1 MGIFERLFPKS
12 CSRVLHISSKSGL
25 HLRPAASFA
34 AEAKKYRCIITAESR
49 GKSVDAK
56 ALNALLSLD
65 LQEGDH
71 FELTCKG
78 SDAESA
84 IEALTTHFEQL
95 MGHEES
101 KTTNQTKPSELS
113 DIPYQSESLQG
124 ETLFGGIAIAPV
136 IRLIIKTVHTN
147 TVDFKEAVT
156 HTLASLQH
164 NYEADLNDPDR
175 DIFLA
180 QQSLLK
186 TLGKEVG
193 TIEALKEAIDRE
205 IEALKG
211 TSHASKAD
219 DYLDILAQVR
229 AQMGQERR
237 LILPKTP
244 FILITKA
251 LLPSDI
257 ALLSQSACQGV
268 ILQETS
274 ATSHVAI
281 LLRAAAIP
289 SLIIDN
295 DMIEEGKEIIL
306 DTLNAVVVPDPSI
319 EDLALAKE
327 RLQAY
332 TARQNIAHAKRHEA
346 ALTST
351 GTKITILANVSNLED
366 AKAAKEE
373 GAEGIGLLRTEFLFG
388 ETKPSLE
395 EQQEAYRAIFS
406 LFEDVTVRTLDVGGD
421 KSLPYLDL
429 PKERNPFLG
438 IRGIRLLQTH
448 PELIAEQLLA
458 IFLAAGEKPVKIM
471 FPMIATPEEFSKA
484 KAFAQ
489 KVAQK
494 NDVDIAHHQFGM
506 MIEVPSVLFGL
517 KAFDTI
523 VDFYSIGTNDLIQYL
538 FAIERTHP
546 TLKADSNSPLL
557 YEALSQ
563 IAAHTTKP
571 LSLCGELASDEC
583 AVEKLIEIGIKRLS
597 LSAGNIPKIKETIR
611 HV

>member
-1 MGIFERLFPKS
+1 MGIFERLFSKS
-12 CSRVLHISSKSGL
+12 CSRVLHISSKNGL

-78 SDAESA
+78 SDAKSA

-95 MGHEES
+95 MQYEDV
-101 KTTNQTKPSELS
+101 TTTKQKEVSHTS
-113 DIPYQSESLQG
+113 DIPYQSKTLRG
-124 ETLFGGIAIAPV
+124 EALFGGIAIAPAV
-136 IRLIIKTVHTN
+136 HLQTHTVN
-147 TVDFKEAVT
+147 SSNIDFKEALKEVLHLLQKHYET
-156 HTLASLQH
+156 HP
-164 NYEADLNDPDR
+164 NDPNR
-175 DIFLA
+175 EIFLA
-180 QQSLLK
+180 QQTLLE
-186 TLGKEVG
+186 TLSEESG
-193 TIEALKEAIDRE
+193 TIEALEENIQRE
-205 IEALKG
+205 IEALQN

-229 AQMGQERR
+229 AQMGQERK
-237 LILPKTP
+237 LILPHSP
-244 FILITKA
+244 FILIAKT

-257 ALLSQSACQGV
+257 TLLSQSACQGV

-295 DMIEEGKEIIL
+295 EMIEEDKEIIL
-306 DTLNAVVVPDPSI
+306 DTLSAVVVPNPSP
-319 EDLALAKE
+319 EDIAAAKE
-327 RLQAY
+327 RQQTCA
-332 TARQNIAHAKRHEA
+332 ARQSIAHAKRHEA
-346 ALTST
+346 ARTST

-395 EQQEAYRAIFS
+395 EQQEAYEAIFS
-406 LFEDVTVRTLDVGGD
+406 LFGDITVRTLDVGGD

-438 IRGIRLLQTH
+438 IRGIRLLQTL

-458 IFLAAGEKPVKIM
+458 IFLAAGDKSVKIM
-471 FPMIATPEEFSKA
+471 FPMIATPEEFSEA
-484 KAFAQ
+484 KTFAQ

-494 NDVDIAHHQFGM
+494 NGLDISHHQFGM

-557 YEALSQ
+557 YEALSR

-571 LSLCGELASDEC
+571 LSLCGELASDEH
-583 AVEKLIEIGIKRLS
+583 AVNKLIEIGIKRLS